1 MIIKSYGDLA
11 QHMFL
16 RSRNAELKQN
26 IETLSGELASGKVA
40 DITSRLGGDFTY
52 LSDIET
58 SLTRLESHVV
68 ATGEAK
74 LFATSIQGSL
84 ERLQSNVLNMRD
96 DVLAL
101 STSMT
106 ANDAEKFGAR
116 GRVELNTAISSLNTW
131 AGGRSLFSGTAT
143 TTSPLN
149 DAETL
154 MTNLVA
160 EVGGLTT
167 AGDIIQAVK
176 DWFDDPAGF
185 DTVMY
190 LGSTDDLSPVEVSDG
205 ERVSIGLRA
214 DDPDLKHSLQSFAIA
229 SLISE
234 AGLGLSDGVKM
245 EMARSVGMELATS
258 NEALISKQAD
268 VGFIEGQLERV
279 EARNLS
285 MKTSLAITKTNL
297 VTADPYET
305 HTRLEEAQLQLESLY
320 SVTARSAQ
328 LSLLRYMS

>member
-1 MIIKSYGDLA
+1 MIIKSYGDMA

-40 DITSRLGGDFTY
+40 NITSRLGGDFTY

-58 SLTRLESHVV
+58 TLARLESHMI

-74 LFATSIQGSL
+74 LFATGVQGSL
-84 ERLQSNVLNMRD
+84 ERLQSNVIDMRD

-101 STSMT
+101 TSTMT
-106 ANDAEKFGAR
+106 ATDAEQFAAR
-116 GRVELNTAISSLNTW
+116 GRIELDNAINTLNSW
-131 AGGRSLFSGTAT
+131 SGGRSLFSGTAT
-143 TTSPLN
+143 STSPLN
-149 DAETL
+149 DGDSL
-154 MTNLVA
+154 MTDLVA

-167 AGDIIQAVK
+167 SADIIQAVK
-176 DWFDDPAGF
+176 DWFADPAGF

-190 LGSTDDLSPVEVSDG
+190 RGSTTDLSPVEVSDG

-229 SLISE
+229 ALVGES
-234 AGLGLSDGVKM
+234 ALGLTNEVKV
-245 EMARSVGMELATS
+245 ELARAVGMELANS
-258 NEALISKQAD
+258 NESLVSKQAD
-268 VGFIEGQLERV
+268 MGFIEGQLERV
-279 EARNLS
+279 EARNTATE
-285 MKTSLAITKTNL
+285 TSLSIAKNKL
-297 VTADPYET
+297 VSADPYEV